1 MTPSWLQSETNILLT
16 GLLGLVLAVL
26 LIIWWRQRMRR
37 WLQGLVLVVLLAG
50 MATTASAYLFTV
62 PDYQAGCAVPCGG
75 WSGYPVPVM
84 TTSAAGSV
92 QLLPAGVA
100 LSFLLHLL
108 VLLVLGAVSQAVL
121 AERDPV
127 HQPMRRTVPLLVIA
141 FAALW
146 ALVPRY
152 ASPPEPPVR
161 GEVQRL
167 AINAKRLAPHAV
179 SGFDWELQRLAL
191 EDVRRLPRRV
201 KADAP
206 GLPPPAGP
214 DWRVCLRGYSFFYV
228 PWRRVYIDLDATG
241 TYAIG
246 GGVLPLTVECWSAP
260 FSDSPYRFLE

>member
-50 MATTASAYLFTV
+50 AATAASAYLFTV

-146 ALVPRY
+146 ALVPR
-152 ASPPEPPVR
+152 
-161 GEVQRL
+161 
-167 AINAKRLAPHAV
+167 
-179 SGFDWELQRLAL
+179 
-191 EDVRRLPRRV
+191 
-201 KADAP
+201 
-206 GLPPPAGP
+206 
-214 DWRVCLRGYSFFYV
+214 
-228 PWRRVYIDLDATG
+228 
-241 TYAIG
+241 
-246 GGVLPLTVECWSAP
+246 
-260 FSDSPYRFLE
+260 

>member
-1 MTPSWLQSETNILLT
+1 MTPSWLQSETNIIVAGLI
-16 GLLGLVLAVL
+16 GLLLAVL
-26 LIIWWRQRMRR
+26 LVIWWRQHMAR

-50 MATTASAYLFTV
+50 GATALSALLFTV
-62 PDYQAGCAVPCGG
+62 PDYQAGCAAPCGG
-75 WSGYPVPVM
+75 WSGYPVPIM
-84 TTSAAGSV
+84 TTSSDGSV
-92 QLLPAGVA
+92 QWYPTGVV

-108 VLLVLGAVSQAVL
+108 LFLVLGAVTHAILADRAGDRQAARGTVYLWL
-121 AERDPV
+121 ASFV
-127 HQPMRRTVPLLVIA
+127 V
-141 FAALW
+141 LW

-161 GEVQRL
+161 GEPQRL
-167 AINAKRLAPHAV
+167 AINAERLAPSAV
-179 SGFDWELQRLAL
+179 ANLDWTLQRLAL

-228 PWRRVYIDLDATG
+228 PWRRVYIDLDTTG

-260 FSDSPYRFLE
+260 FPDSPYRFLE